1 VFVYD
6 GSNWSPRDTGV
17 STVAVYHNPS
27 NNMYRVVGLDGQ
39 SGQVRVKE
47 KFFFFSCFWLREKK
61 KKKKKKKK
69 KIDPFCF
76 IHLLFFLFLKHNHRQ
91 TSIV

>member
-47 KFFFFSCFWLREKK
+47 KFFFFSCFWLREKRK

-69 KIDPFCF
+69 NRS
-76 IHLLFFLFLKHNHRQ
+76 LLFYSFAFLSLSQ
-91 TSIV
+91 TQS